1 MAPTDE
7 GIAVHLQRC
16 AAQLVTRNQLRDRFD
31 LPRTVTHSADF
42 PRRAAA
48 ERAADELRTSGYA
61 VTVTRRGLLGASLEA
76 GREDALDDDRA
87 VTFTREV
94 FDVVQR
100 ACGRYDG
107 WSAEVIAEAQ
117 A

>member
-1 MAPTDE
+1 MDE
-7 GIAVHLQRC
+7 GLVVHLQRC
-16 AAQLVTRNQLRDRFD
+16 AAQLVTRDELRDRFD
-31 LPRTVTHSADF
+31 LARTVTHAADF
-42 PRRAAA
+42 SRRSAA
-48 ERAADELRTSGYA
+48 ERAADELRTAGYDA
-61 VTVTRRGLLGASLEA
+61 TVTRHGLLGADLRAS
-76 GREDALDDDRA
+76 REDALDDDRA

-100 ACGRYDG
+100 AGGRYDG

>member
-1 MAPTDE
+1 M
-7 GIAVHLQRC
+7 
-16 AAQLVTRNQLRDRFD
+16 TRHELRDRFD
-31 LPRTVTHSADF
+31 LARTVTHSAGF

-48 ERAADELRTSGYA
+48 ERAAGELRSSGYDA
-61 VTVTRRGLLGASLEA
+61 TVTRHGLLGADLRAS
-76 GREDALDDDRA
+76 REDALDDDRA

-100 ACGRYDG
+100 AGGRYDG
-107 WSAEVIAEAQ
+107 WSAEVVAEAQ

>member
-1 MAPTDE
+1 MDE
-7 GIAVHLQRC
+7 GIVVHLQRC
-16 AAQLVTRNQLRDRFD
+16 AAQLVTRNSLRDRFD
-31 LPRTVTHSADF
+31 LALTVTHSAGF

-48 ERAADELRTSGYA
+48 ERAADEPRSSGYDA
-61 VTVTRRGLLGASLEA
+61 TVTRHGLLGADLQAS
-76 GREDALDDDRA
+76 REDALDDDRA

-100 ACGRYDG
+100 AGGRYDG

>member
-1 MAPTDE
+1 M
-7 GIAVHLQRC
+7 LFR
-16 AAQLVTRNQLRDRFD
+16 
-31 LPRTVTHSADF
+31 S
-42 PRRAAA
+42 
-48 ERAADELRTSGYA
+48 ELRTSGYA

-100 ACGRYDG
+100 AGGRYDG